1 MLDTDEGTGKEGWRE
16 RENMRTDTSE
26 GPLRTGYRVCLFV
39 QGLRGQICA
48 GKTCRRRMVGEESV
62 GSSLEGTRPPV
73 LRKVRWLQSMADP
86 WPKTVSQGRIL
97 TVVGCED
104 ADKVVRRC

>member
-1 MLDTDEGTGKEGWRE
+1 
-16 RENMRTDTSE
+16 MR
-26 GPLRTGYRVCLFV
+26 RV
-39 QGLRGQICA
+39 A
-48 GKTCRRRMVGEESV
+48 N
-62 GSSLEGTRPPV
+62 SLEGTRPPV

-86 WPKTVSQGRIL
+86 WPKTVSQDRIL